1 MPEGPLLCDDERW
14 RAFVERVRG
23 SRPKLAA
30 ELRRAE
36 VLAISA
42 ETVEVLPASQE
53 GEFNAQELEFLQQ
66 SLGEAYGP
74 RFRLQ
79 LSRVSNRDA
88 RIAYTIVGRERQQ
101 QAESLAAEQTEAAA
115 DEAVQQIRRFFPN
128 SEIADIQPSTPP
140 TDRRKDV

>member
-14 RAFVERVRG
+14 RAFVERVRA

-42 ETVEVLPASQE
+42 ETVEVLPAAQG

-66 SLGEAYGP
+66 SLGEAFGP
-74 RFRLQ
+74 QFRLQ
-79 LSRVSNRDA
+79 LSRDSNREA
-88 RIAYTIVGRERQQ
+88 RSAYTIVGRERQR
-101 QAESLAAEQTEAAA
+101 QAESLAAEQSEAAA

-128 SEIADIQPSTPP
+128 SEIAEIQPSTPP